1 VEHDPSSA
9 FREVTY
15 CEDVGPFL
23 IDARG
28 FCLHDGFMGQGGSI
42 VPFAGWRRARLL
54 GESPLRQAIRSVGD
68 RVVRIAEEVVG
79 QDIDA
84 RIAGIKTYLNEVGH
98 DPFGFDP
105 ETSRYA
111 LAMAALLHRRYFRT
125 QVFGIDR
132 VPEGRVL
139 IVANHS
145 GQLPI
150 DAVMIASALML
161 DANPP
166 RFPRSMVETWTAELP
181 FISTLYPKLGQVVG
195 SPENARRLLRQEESL
210 IVFPEGARGI
220 SKTFD
225 QRYQLTD
232 FGLGFVR
239 LALETGTPIVPVAVI
254 GGEEQYPSIADFKP
268 LARLLKM
275 PAFPVMPQVFF
286 GMIAPLPTKY
296 RLYFGD
302 PFRFSGDPD
311 DDDSAIEE
319 KVWLVKSTI
328 QSMVNRGLRERKG
341 VFI

>member
-1 VEHDPSSA
+1 
-9 FREVTY
+9 
-15 CEDVGPFL
+15 
-23 IDARG
+23 
-28 FCLHDGFMGQGGSI
+28 MGQGGSI
-42 VPFAGWRRARLL
+42 VPFAGWRRMRLL

-68 RVVRIAEEVVG
+68 RVVRLAEEVVG

-84 RIAGIKTYLNEVGH
+84 RIAGIETHPNEVGH

-111 LAMAALLHRRYFRT
+111 LAVAALLHRRYFRT

-132 VPEGRVL
+132 VPAGRVL

-150 DAVMIASALML
+150 DAVMIGSAMML

-181 FISTLYPKLGQVVG
+181 FISTLYPRLGQVVG
-195 SPENARRLLRQEESL
+195 SPENARRLLQQEESL

-239 LALETGTPIVPVAVI
+239 LALETQTPIVPVAVI

-268 LARLLKM
+268 LARLLRM
-275 PAFPVMPQVFF
+275 PAFPVMPQIFF
-286 GMIAPLPTKY
+286 GMIAPLPTRY
-296 RLYFGD
+296 RLYFGE
-302 PFRFSGDPD
+302 PFRFAGDPD

>member
-1 VEHDPSSA
+1 MTRPRLCVKRRCCRGIAPFPIDGCGFYRHDQAMVEQ
-9 FREVTY
+9 R
-15 CEDVGPFL
+15 
-23 IDARG
+23 
-28 FCLHDGFMGQGGSI
+28 GSI
-42 VPFAGWRRARLL
+42 VPFAGWRRARFL
-54 GESPLRQAIRSVGD
+54 GESPLRQAMRSVGD
-68 RVVRIAEEVVG
+68 RVVRIAEEMVG

-84 RIAGIKTYLNEVGH
+84 RIAGIKTHPNEVGH

-111 LAMAALLHRRYFRT
+111 LAVAALLHRRYFRT
-125 QVFGIDR
+125 QVYGIDR
-132 VPEGRVL
+132 VPAGRVL

-145 GQLPI
+145 GQLPF
-150 DAVMIASALML
+150 DAVLIASALML
-161 DANPP
+161 DAVPP

-195 SPENARRLLRQEESL
+195 SPENARRLLRQEECL

-239 LALETGTPIVPVAVI
+239 LALETKTPIVPVAVI
-254 GGEEQYPSIADFKP
+254 GGEEQYPSIADIKP
-268 LARLLKM
+268 LARLLNM

-286 GMIAPLPTKY
+286 GMVAPLPTKY
-296 RLYFGD
+296 RLYFGE
-302 PFRFSGDPD
+302 PFYFEGDPD
-311 DDDSAIEE
+311 DDDAVVEE

>member
-1 VEHDPSSA
+1 MTRLGRLVKQSCGDQVSA
-9 FREVTY
+9 F
-15 CEDVGPFL
+15 P
-23 IDARG
+23 IDGRT
-28 FCLHDGFMGQGGSI
+28 FYLQDCFMAQRGSI
-42 VPFAGWRRARLL
+42 VPFAGWRRPRLL
-54 GESPLRQAIRSVGD
+54 GESPLRQAARSIGD
-68 RVVRIAEEVVG
+68 RIVRIAEEVVG

-84 RIAGIKTYLNEVGH
+84 RIAGIKTHTNEVGH

-111 LAMAALLHRRYFRT
+111 LAVAALLHRRYFRT
-125 QVFGIDR
+125 EVYGIER

-145 GQLPI
+145 GQLPV
-150 DAVMIASALML
+150 DAVMIGSALML
-161 DANPP
+161 DADPP

-181 FISTLYPKLGQVVG
+181 FISTLYPRLGQVVG
-195 SPENARRLLRQEESL
+195 SPENARRLLRQEESI

-225 QRYQLTD
+225 QRYQLTE

-239 LALETGTPIVPVAVI
+239 LALETNTPIVPVAVI

-268 LARLLKM
+268 LARLLRM

-296 RLYFGD
+296 RLYFGE
-302 PFRFSGDPD
+302 PFRFAGDAD
-311 DDDSAIEE
+311 DDDAVIEE

-328 QSMVNRGLRERKG
+328 QSMINRGLRERKG
-341 VFI
+341 VFV